1 MPPLISR
8 IQPIVHSFQPTGKQ
22 ARRLTRKFTIA
33 RIMEKQGISS
43 RMILIAHLLFWMS
56 LAAILYFY
64 VKGLMPQE
72 QILGSVLINVVFL
85 VLTFYI
91 TRMLVNRYLEKGK
104 HLFFVALSALG
115 LGLLF
120 VLRLYL
126 EAFTV
131 GKELKGISEMLFRQE
146 NAPFPGGGIVAVYT
160 VAVMFQLIIN
170 RFRNE
175 RELQKKL
182 QTETE
187 TKLVY
192 LKSQINPHMLFNML
206 NNIYSLEVAGS
217 PKAQEMVLG
226 LSEMLR
232 YSLYTTEDGTTMLED
247 EIAQIRKYIQLMQLK
262 NDRPLNV
269 SLQVKGQVHG
279 KKILP
284 MLLLP
289 LIENCFKHSDVEV
302 SERGFV
308 EVDIHIDHHIRF
320 HTRNSIRT
328 LTSAGSHQSTK
339 TGLEN
344 LRKRLEIAYP
354 GASLKTTENNGV
366 FELELL
372 FNPLEP

>member
-1 MPPLISR
+1 
-8 IQPIVHSFQPTGKQ
+8 
-22 ARRLTRKFTIA
+22 
-33 RIMEKQGISS
+33 
-43 RMILIAHLLFWMS
+43 MILIAHLLFWIS

-64 VKGLMPQE
+64 VKGLMPQ
-72 QILGSVLINVVFL
+72 QQVLGSVLVNVVFL
-85 VLTFYI
+85 VFTFYM
-91 TRMLVNRYLEKGK
+91 TRLLVNLFLEKGRY
-104 HLFFVALSALG
+104 FYFVAVSG
-115 LGLLF
+115 LGLLVLF
-120 VLRLYL
+120 VSRLYL
-126 EAFTV
+126 EAISV
-131 GKELKGISEMLFRQE
+131 GADLHGIPTMVFRQE
-146 NAPFPGGGIVAVYT
+146 NAPFPGGGIVAVFM

-182 QTETE
+182 QSETE

-247 EIAQIRKYIQLMQLK
+247 EIAQIKKYIHLMQLK
-262 NDRPLNV
+262 NERPLNV
-269 SLQVKGQVHG
+269 SLEVKGKVHG

-284 MLLLP
+284 MILLP

-302 SERGFV
+302 SERGFIQV
-308 EVDIHIDHHIRF
+308 EMEIDQNIRF
-320 HTRNSIRT
+320 FSRNSIRPI
-328 LTSAGSHQSTK
+328 SVGSSIASTK

-344 LRKRLEIAYP
+344 LRKRLEIAHP
-354 GASLKTTENNGV
+354 KATLKTMENDGV
-366 FELELL
+366 FELELI
-372 FNPLEP
+372 FNAL